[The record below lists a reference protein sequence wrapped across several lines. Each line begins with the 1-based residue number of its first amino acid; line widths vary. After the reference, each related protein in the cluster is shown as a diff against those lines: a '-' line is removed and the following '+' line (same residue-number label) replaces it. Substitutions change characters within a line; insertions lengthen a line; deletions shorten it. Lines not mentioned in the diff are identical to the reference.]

1 VPNNIQLTGERGVI
15 QQQLKPVPHVIHTH
29 QPERILFEK
38 VLQKGEMDASP
49 ISDLDTLEKSL
60 ESQLAMLDRISKYIT
75 SVTKGEIAGEST
87 FARVI
92 DNTLSLIP
100 NQSTE
105 FETIFTKGLQDLLM
119 VAYLAELTKIH
130 LLISENSSV

>member
-1 VPNNIQLTGERGVI
+1 
-15 QQQLKPVPHVIHTH
+15 
-29 QPERILFEK
+29 
-38 VLQKGEMDASP
+38 MDTSP